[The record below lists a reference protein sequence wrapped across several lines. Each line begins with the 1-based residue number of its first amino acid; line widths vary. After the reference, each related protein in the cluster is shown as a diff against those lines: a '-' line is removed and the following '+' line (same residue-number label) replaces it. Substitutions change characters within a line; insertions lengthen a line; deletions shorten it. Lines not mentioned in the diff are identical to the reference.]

1 MQLRLKRFVDDTP
14 KFSFLVEALA
24 NLARAKKNTQGKP
37 TKYQLDPSDIDLT
50 EPDTVLFLPI
60 PDFIDTILLEATK
73 PRILNALCQA
83 YLHFAVHDDSV
94 AEKLF
99 QTVAYGL
106 TNQTKG
112 GDMSHQETHEH
123 HRVRPHFVLF

>member
-37 TKYQLDPSDIDLT
+37 TRYQLDPSEIELT

-73 PRILNALCQA
+73 PRILHALC
-83 YLHFAVHDDSV
+83 
-94 AEKLF
+94 
-99 QTVAYGL
+99 
-106 TNQTKG
+106 
-112 GDMSHQETHEH
+112 
-123 HRVRPHFVLF
+123 